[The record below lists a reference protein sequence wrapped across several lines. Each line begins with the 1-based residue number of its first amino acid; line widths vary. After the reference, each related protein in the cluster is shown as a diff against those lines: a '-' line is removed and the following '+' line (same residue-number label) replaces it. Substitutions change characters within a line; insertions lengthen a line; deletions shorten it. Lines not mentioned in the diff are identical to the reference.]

1 MIVCALWYINLATAF
16 GSEIERR
23 ERHSKISRSRSH
35 MSKAF
40 QSNECLTLLFCSIL
54 DEWST
59 YIEKRV
65 FFCFYFHY
73 WNTEFLNV
81 AICNSFL
88 LVAKSSW
95 FLPFLYLDV
104 VIIYSLLVSLLKF
117 VQLGKQNW
125 SRVWQEIKTSWCSCT
140 KRNTLGSYPRDKYGG
155 NP

>member
-1 MIVCALWYINLATAF
+1 MIVSRWPCVKKLIVCALWYINLATAF

-23 ERHSKISRSRSH
+23 ERHSKISRSRNH

-59 YIEKRV
+59 YIKKS

-81 AICNSFL
+81 AICNPSELSFL
-88 LVAKSSW
+88 VVAKSSW
-95 FLPFLYLDV
+95 LLPFLYLDV
-104 VIIYSLLVSLLKF
+104 VIICSLLVSLLKF
-117 VQLGKQNW
+117 
-125 SRVWQEIKTSWCSCT
+125 CST
-140 KRNTLGSYPRDKYGG
+140 R
-155 NP
+155 